1 LIATIVSDSLS
12 RLEVSKL
19 ARAAF
24 DRLGV
29 STVAQLCARTQR
41 ELLEATYTCASD
53 EQRVA
58 PVLVEVLTLLAER
71 GATLP
76 PGEAPPTTTLAR
88 DGAPRDGWS
97 YVGTLRCRQALV
109 MGERRFVGREG
120 EHGRVRVPCAG
131 LVDAYE
137 RGGYRASELE
147 LRVRGSAEDAVVRTE
162 RLVLPDPLLAV
173 VDADA
178 EHTIAPWAR
187 ATVKHVAEHGL
198 VAVLAFA
205 PRYEL
210 SIHAPSADAPAT
222 RLVVRA
228 V

>member
-1 LIATIVSDSLS
+1 MSSPSDSLS
-12 RLEVSKL
+12 RLEVSTL

-29 STVAQLCARTQR
+29 STVAQLCGKTQR
-41 ELLEATYTCASD
+41 ELLEAAYTCASD

-76 PGEAPPTTTLAR
+76 PGAAPPTTTLPR
-88 DGAPRDGWS
+88 DGAPREGWT
-97 YVGTLRCRQALV
+97 YVGTLRSERALV
-109 MGERRFVGREG
+109 VGERRFVGREG
-120 EHGRVRVPCAG
+120 MQGRVRVPCVG
-131 LVDAYE
+131 LVDVYE

-147 LRVRGSAEDAVVRTE
+147 LRVRGGAEHAQVRTE
-162 RLVLPDPLLAV
+162 QLVLPDPLLAV

-178 EHTIAPWAR
+178 ERAIASWAR
-187 ATVKHVAEHGL
+187 AAVKQAAERGL

-205 PRYEL
+205 PRYAL
-210 SIHAPSADAPAT
+210 SIHAPSADAAAT

-228 V
+228 G

>member
-1 LIATIVSDSLS
+1 MGASDSLA

-29 STVAQLCARTQR
+29 STVAQLCAKTQR
-41 ELLEATYTCASD
+41 ELLEATYACASD

-76 PGEAPPTTTLAR
+76 PGEPPAMPTLPR
-88 DGAPRDGWS
+88 DGAPREGWS
-97 YVGTLRCRQALV
+97 YVGTLRCEQAVV
-109 MGERRFVGREG
+109 MGERRFLGRAG

-137 RGGYRASELE
+137 RGGYRARELE
-147 LRVRGSAEDAVVRTE
+147 LRVRGAAEDAVVRTQ

-178 EHTIAPWAR
+178 ERAIASWVR
-187 ATVKHVAEHGL
+187 TTVKQVSERGF

-210 SIHAPSADAPAT
+210 SVHAPNADAPAT

-228 V
+228 G

>member
-1 LIATIVSDSLS
+1 MSASDSLA

-24 DRLGV
+24 ERLGV
-29 STVAQLCARTQR
+29 STVAQLCAKTQR
-41 ELLEATYTCASD
+41 ELLEAAYACASD

-76 PGEAPPTTTLAR
+76 PGDPPAATLLPR
-88 DGAPRDGWS
+88 DGAPREGWT
-97 YVGTLRCRQALV
+97 YVGTLRSEQALMV
-109 MGERRFVGREG
+109 GERRFVGREG
-120 EHGRVRVPCAG
+120 MQGRVRVPCVG

-147 LRVRGSAEDAVVRTE
+147 LRVRGGAEHGEVRTE
-162 RLVLPDPLLAV
+162 QLVLPDPLLAV

-178 EHTIAPWAR
+178 ERAIASWAR
-187 ATVKHVAEHGL
+187 ATVKQAAERGL
-198 VAVLAFA
+198 VAVLTIA
-205 PRYEL
+205 PRYAL
-210 SIHAPSADAPAT
+210 SIHATSADAPAT

-228 V
+228 G

>member
-1 LIATIVSDSLS
+1 MSSPSDSLS

-29 STVAQLCARTQR
+29 STVAQLCAKTQR
-41 ELLEATYTCASD
+41 ELLEATYACASD
-53 EQRVA
+53 DQRVA

-76 PGEAPPTTTLAR
+76 PGDAPPTTTLPR
-88 DGAPRDGWS
+88 DGAPREGWT
-97 YVGTLRCRQALV
+97 YVGTLRCDRVLV

-120 EHGRVRVPCAG
+120 EGGRVRVPCSG
-131 LVDAYE
+131 LADVYE

-147 LRVRGSAEDAVVRTE
+147 LRVRGAEEHSVVHTE
-162 RLVLPDPLLAV
+162 RLVLPDPLLAI
-173 VDADA
+173 VDATA
-178 EHTIAPWAR
+178 ERTIAPWAR
-187 ATVKHVAEHGL
+187 ATVKQVAERGL

-205 PRYEL
+205 SRYEL
-210 SIHAPSADAPAT
+210 SVHAPSADAPAT

-228 V
+228 A